1 MTKKWYRFANMV
13 VVLSFTS
20 WLRHESNFSA
30 IQLAIT
36 WLAIVA
42 IYTLSAY
49 ENSQE

>member
-1 MTKKWYRFANMV
+1 MTKKWYRFANIV
-13 VVLSFTS
+13 VVL
-20 WLRHESNFSA
+20 RSNFSA

-49 ENSQE
+49 KNSQE